1 MIGISCTASAA
12 VPPVFHDGFICFHL
26 THDLPTEARSPDA
39 TLMMWGPDAG
49 FMGLAHLRGVAL
61 ALAVTGITQPVITV
75 LLCLPVFTAMAV
87 DVDDLPSC

>member
-1 MIGISCTASAA
+1 
-12 VPPVFHDGFICFHL
+12 
-26 THDLPTEARSPDA
+26 
-39 TLMMWGPDAG
+39 MMWGPNAG